1 MSSSGI
7 YGRIAVRPH
16 ADCLI
21 RQLSER
27 AVIQEFIP
35 GRVGCHRPQVAL
47 RAEDFAA
54 VEREFP
60 LVKVVEVG
68 KNVICRLPDAGSI
81 PVDQEDGATGRTT
94 AQSMPSHCR
103 AYERSQCLAF
113 GFSFLPVEPYA
124 LRWESGW
131 LHLSIAACS
140 YDEIQRTIK
149 SFDDLGIDVDL
160 KQIVRSGEA
169 DETTTVVVDLAS
181 LTDRQRQIGRLAARR
196 GYFDSDGANA
206 ADIADELGI
215 TPSTLSKHLRSVI
228 REFFSQIFQ

>member
-1 MSSSGI
+1 MSPSGI
-7 YGRIAVRPH
+7 YGRIAVRPP
-16 ADCLI
+16 ADCLL

-27 AVIQEFIP
+27 VVIQKFVP
-35 GRVGCHRPQVAL
+35 GRVGSHRPQVAL

-54 VEREFP
+54 VNEEFP
-60 LVKVVEVG
+60 LVDVVEVG
-68 KNVICRLPDAGSI
+68 ENVICRLPGAESV
-81 PVDQEDGATGRTT
+81 VDKEDEESSCATS
-94 AQSMPSHCR
+94 QSVPSHCQ
-103 AYERSQCLAF
+103 ADESGQCLAF

-131 LHLSIAACS
+131 LYLSIAARS

-149 SFDDLGIDVDL
+149 SFNDLGVDVDL
-160 KQIVRSGEA
+160 KQIVRSGET

-196 GYFDSDGANA
+196 GYFSGDGADA

-228 REFFSQIFQ
+228 RELFSQIFQ